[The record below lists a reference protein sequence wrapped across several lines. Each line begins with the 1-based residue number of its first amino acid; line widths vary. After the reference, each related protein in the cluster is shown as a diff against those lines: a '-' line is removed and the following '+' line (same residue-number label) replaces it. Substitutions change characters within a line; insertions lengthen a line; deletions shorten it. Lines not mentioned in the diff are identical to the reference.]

1 MEAGEEGDYNLYLS
15 LHTQSFESTRK
26 SHLFFLFFLPGVDV
40 SHVYV
45 GARLLPLPYWYSNL
59 SEGVDRV
66 GGQLR
71 GDRVPLQWRL
81 QPNLAEF
88 GGRCRKSMLG
98 LWKQQAP
105 T

>member
-1 MEAGEEGDYNLYLS
+1 M
-15 LHTQSFESTRK
+15 
-26 SHLFFLFFLPGVDV
+26 

-59 SEGVDRV
+59 SEGADRV

-71 GDRVPLQWRL
+71 RDRMPL

-98 LWKQQAP
+98 LWKQPSAQAP